1 MEYYSAI
8 KDEYFS
14 SSYFKKYSKISSFL
28 KSVNWIDID
37 SNLPCI
43 SVTNSTGNGSVVK
56 NLPASAGD
64 MGSLPR
70 SGRSP
75 GEENGSPLQ
84 YSCLEIPM
92 KPRGLP
98 FMGSQNSQTRM
109 SD

>member
-75 GEENGSPLQ
+75 GEENGSHF
-84 YSCLEIPM
+84 SIPAW
-92 KPRGLP
+92 KFP
-98 FMGSQNSQTRM
+98 
-109 SD
+109 